1 MVPTMSRRLPVP
13 GVTPAPLADA
23 EIRRIAA
30 RLARGE
36 PWGHILP
43 GYAQSPKYIKA
54 RVGQLAAGL
63 IDERAQAG
71 DGPFSVLQ

>member
-1 MVPTMSRRLPVP
+1 MNRRRPLP

-36 PWGHILP
+36 RWGHILP
-43 GYAQSPKYIKA
+43 GYEQSEKYIKA
-54 RVGQLAAGL
+54 RVDQLAAGR
-63 IDERAQAG
+63 ITVG
-71 DGPFSVLQ
+71 DAHRKGVDAP